1 MLGGEEDRAVGL
13 DGGGGL
19 QGRPGAPGQGVPA
32 RGPAPRGEGA
42 GALPPADG
50 RPAGRLGP
58 VDHEVFLRER
68 AKRSGRDG
76 PPHVPGKRADE
87 VAQHEDW
94 HEKLLLLEE
103 KKREVRP
110 CARVFLRSSV

>member
-1 MLGGEEDRAVGL
+1 MEKKIGL
-13 DGGGGL
+13 WAST
-19 QGRPGAPGQGVPA
+19 GAAGSKAAPA
-32 RGPAPRGEGA
+32 RPAKVCLPE
-42 GALPPADG
+42 ALPPEVKELERFLLLTG
-50 RPAGRLGP
+50 GRLGGWDQY
-58 VDHEVFLRER
+58 DHEVFLRER